1 MLNNDQI
8 VRCLREVAFKLK
20 HDYASEDL
28 HAVEANQRAYRE
40 DDLTEFKRDLVEA
53 GNKMRMLFMPYR
65 LERSAFEDFFVNQT
79 APVLAFVKYKDHIVP
94 VLLTPD
100 KRRKISAVFID
111 NHADREEAFDSLDS
125 LMLHT
130 EGLNEVD
137 FFAVF
142 AYESP
147 VSMETADGKPP
158 TPFKRLLRLLGTEK
172 KEIFYILFYAIIIGL
187 IGLVIPLGIQTTV
200 ELISGGVFFSSVY
213 VLITL
218 VILGVLLSGGLQVI
232 QISLVEFLQRR
243 IFTKASLEFAFRIP
257 RIRMEALQRNYAP
270 ELINRFFDV
279 VNIQKG
285 LPKLLIDLS
294 SSVIQILFGLLLIS
308 LYHPFFVF
316 FGLVLLLMLGL
327 IFSLT
332 GPRGLSSSIEESK
345 YKYKVAH
352 WLEELGRALHSFKLA
367 GSTDLPIRKTDYN
380 VNNYLKNRKVHFRV
394 LVTQFSFIVIFK
406 ALITGGL
413 LIMGTLLVVDRQIT
427 LGQFVASEIV
437 IILILNAVE
446 KIIMYMDV
454 VYDLLTAVD
463 KVAQVT
469 DLPIEK
475 TGGLDFPTAQTGGF
489 HVRTKGLKYR
499 YAASGY
505 YALKGIDLDIKPGET
520 VCITGPGNSGKTTLL
535 NVLTGLYTDYEGA
548 VTINN
553 YSLRDID
560 LTHLRDQVAKNIS
573 QEDLF
578 DGTLLENITLGRITT
593 TVHDAINAIEQ
604 VGLSD
609 TINALPKGLDTPII
623 SGGKGLTKTVIHKL
637 ILARCLAKKPQLLV
651 LNDFFIPLAKPDK
664 IELLQCVT
672 RQQHPWTVIVVSK
685 DPLIMSACDRV
696 IVLNE
701 GQVLHEGTMEELTKK
716 ELLKDLIA

>member
-1 MLNNDQI
+1 
-8 VRCLREVAFKLK
+8 
-20 HDYASEDL
+20 
-28 HAVEANQRAYRE
+28 
-40 DDLTEFKRDLVEA
+40 
-53 GNKMRMLFMPYR
+53 
-65 LERSAFEDFFVNQT
+65 
-79 APVLAFVKYKDHIVP
+79 
-94 VLLTPD
+94 
-100 KRRKISAVFID
+100 
-111 NHADREEAFDSLDS
+111 
-125 LMLHT
+125 
-130 EGLNEVD
+130 
-137 FFAVF
+137 
-142 AYESP
+142 
-147 VSMETADGKPP
+147 
-158 TPFKRLLRLLGTEK
+158 
-172 KEIFYILFYAIIIGL
+172 
-187 IGLVIPLGIQTTV
+187 
-200 ELISGGVFFSSVY
+200 
-213 VLITL
+213 
-218 VILGVLLSGGLQVI
+218 VLLSGGLQVV

-279 VNIQKG
+279 INIQKG

-332 GPRGLSSSIEESK
+332 GPRGLSSSIDESK

-380 VNNYLKNRKVHFRV
+380 VNNYLKNRKIHFRV

-489 HVRTKGLKYR
+489 HVRTRGLKYR
-499 YAASGY
+499 YSASGY
-505 YALKGIDLDIKPGET
+505 YALKGIDLDIKPGEI

-593 TVHDAINAIEQ
+593 TVHDAIYALEQ

-609 TINALPKGLDTPII
+609 TINALPKGLETPII

-696 IVLNE
+696 IVLSE
-701 GQVLHEGTMEELTKK
+701 GQIQHEGTMEELTKK
-716 ELLKDLIA
+716 GLLKDLIA